1 MKTDL
6 YKLGD
11 IINSE
16 GTIIGAF
23 TNSAQQLYIGLFVQN
38 HQEIKMV
45 YIEVSFSEFKNYLQ
59 SKISLRDLSNHP
71 SRDYFAK
78 RRNNS
83 VERIDHTDYKNVIST
98 STYSGYVKEFD
109 S

>member
-6 YKLGD
+6 HKLGD

-16 GTIIGAF
+16 GTIVGAF
-23 TNSAQQLYIGLFVQN
+23 TNSKQQIYIGLFIQN

-59 SKISLRDLSNHP
+59 SKISLRDLSNRP
-71 SRDYFAK
+71 SRGCFAK
-78 RRNNS
+78 NRDNS
-83 VERIDHTDYKNVIST
+83 IEKIDNTQYGEVISG
-98 STYSGYVKEFD
+98 SPYSGYVKEFD

>member
-6 YKLGD
+6 HKLGD

-16 GTIIGAF
+16 GTIVGAF
-23 TNSAQQLYIGLFVQN
+23 TNSTQQLYIGLFVQS

-59 SKISLRDLSNHP
+59 SKISLRELSNHP
-71 SRDYFAK
+71 SRDCFAK

-83 VERIDHTDYKNVIST
+83 IEKMDHTECKNAISK
-98 STYSGYVKEFD
+98 SPYSGYVKEFD

>member
-16 GTIIGAF
+16 GTIVGAF
-23 TNSAQQLYIGLFVQN
+23 TNSTQQLYIGLFVQN

-45 YIEVSFSEFKNYLQ
+45 YIEVRFSEFKNYLQ

-71 SRDYFAK
+71 SRDCFAK

-83 VERIDHTDYKNVIST
+83 IEKIDQTEYKNVISA
-98 STYSGYVKEFD
+98 SPYSGYIKEFD